1 MITRDQLQG
10 IMPNADSEA
19 WTDVLN
25 DAMARHAISNPRREA
40 AFLAQIAVE
49 SRELRTLVENL
60 NYSAQRLTAVWPK
73 RFPSLAAA
81 APYEHNPE
89 RLASRVYA
97 NRLGNG
103 DEVSGDGWRFRG
115 RGLIQVTGR
124 DNYRRVGQALALPLE
139 AQPELLEQPQPAALS
154 AASFWQSRGLNE
166 LADDCTD
173 DGRFVAICEAVNG
186 GDAGLDERRAH
197 WASAKRALGIA

>member
-1 MITRDQLQG
+1 MIMRDQLQG

-25 DAMARHAISNPRREA
+25 DAMARYAISNPRREA